1 MAGTLGEIAAM
12 KYVTIINKQQFEIE
26 ILPDGKVLL
35 NGKVHEIDFLQMEAT
50 QYSVIKDNKSLEVV
64 IDEHENGEYEILMQG
79 RMYEAQVLD
88 ERAMLMLNRRG
99 GMKLD
104 SGDMNSPM
112 PGLIVQVNVIVG
124 QVVTEGETLVILESM
139 KMQNELKSPRSGMI
153 QQVLVEKGQTVDKG
167 ALLLVVGDITS

>member
-12 KYVTIINKQQFEIE
+12 KYITIINKQQFEVE
-26 ILPDGKVLL
+26 ILPDGKLL
-35 NGKVHEIDFLQMEAT
+35 VNGKVHEIDFLQMEAT

-64 IDEHENGEYEILMQG
+64 IDDHANGEYEILMAG

-88 ERAMLMLNRRG
+88 ERALLMLNRKG

-104 SGDMNSPM
+104 SGEMNSPM
-112 PGLIVQVNVIVG
+112 PGLIVQVNVVAG
-124 QVVTEGETLVILESM
+124 QEVTEGQTLVILESM
-139 KMQNELKSPRSGMI
+139 KMQNELKSPLSGVV

-167 ALLLVVGDITS
+167 ALLLVVGDPAS